1 MKENSIIVEKT
12 ENGGYTVQMK
22 LSFFSIIKM
31 AFSGLVTLNLDAGQ
45 GSALS
50 KALYTP
56 VKREYRPRKRPAS
69 SVNK

>member
-22 LSFFSIIKM
+22 LSFLSIIKM

-45 GSALS
+45 AQAIS

-56 VKREYRPRKRPAS
+56 VKREYRPRKRPTS